1 MDSGIIKY
9 FFGTPSTSLF
19 SAKNGIFSIN
29 EGTPSAPL
37 FSAKN
42 RIFSINKG
50 PVGAMVPPKH
60 KNRKVT
66 AKLHRNSYTHSIANF
81 IEPPYNAL

>member
-9 FFGTPSTSLF
+9 FF
-19 SAKNGIFSIN
+19 
-29 EGTPSAPL
+29 GTPSAPL

-42 RIFSINKG
+42 RIFSINEDL
-50 PVGAMVPPKH
+50 VGVMVPPKH
-60 KNRKVT
+60 KNLEVT
-66 AKLHRNSYTHSIANF
+66 AKLHRNSHTYSIANF

>member
-29 EGTPSAPL
+29 
-37 FSAKN
+37 
-42 RIFSINKG
+42 KG

-60 KNRKVT
+60 KNREVT
-66 AKLHRNSYTHSIANF
+66 AKLQHNSHTHSIANF

>member
-1 MDSGIIKY
+1 MNMDSGIIKY
-9 FFGTPSTSLF
+9 FF
-19 SAKNGIFSIN
+19 
-29 EGTPSAPL
+29 GTPSAPL